1 MRSVASAEFPARR
14 LTQHEE
20 GSAIP
25 QFFVPCFFHTT
36 TIQKETQMI
45 KPLFAYLAKS
55 ALIGA
60 LALLT
65 CILLSPQAWAQ
76 G

>member
-1 MRSVASAEFPARR
+1 MVKSNE
-14 LTQHEE
+14 
-20 GSAIP
+20 
-25 QFFVPCFFHTT
+25 
-36 TIQKETQMI
+36 MI
-45 KPLFAYLAKS
+45 KLPYAYLAKS